1 MKKLLFILMYLF
13 IFTSCSSYINKVQNQ
28 ISKEE
33 AENHFNNRPNLPSK
47 FDEFRNPNLVY
58 QNKNKTAKNSRE
70 YLPAV
75 KRQYRSSGK
84 KRYSVDDLVDNDS
97 DGSLWSGAGQDNF
110 LFSRNSFKKNGD
122 IVVIKVLQDL
132 KDEIKIELAR
142 STPEKP
148 KKTIEAQPETK
159 TEGKEG
165 STDKDKAKSEK
176 SKTKPKE
183 SGSEEVAKNL
193 EKTEDGELIYD
204 KVSAMVIE
212 EINKDHILIRGRKDV
227 LYKAKKRTVEIQMLI
242 TRKDI
247 NDEDAVLSS
256 KSLETT
262 VSILR

>member
-1 MKKLLFILMYLF
+1 MKKLLLLLTTAL
-13 IFTSCSSYINKVQNQ
+13 IFSACSSYINKMQNQ
-28 ISKEE
+28 ISREE

-47 FDEFRNPNLVY
+47 IDEFRNPNLVY
-58 QNKNKTAKNSRE
+58 QNNKNRSAKNSRE
-70 YLPAV
+70 YLPTV

-122 IVVIKVLQDL
+122 IVVIKVLQNL

-148 KKTIEAQPETK
+148 KKIIEPEPEAKTDAKDGADKTK
-159 TEGKEG
+159 TE
-165 STDKDKAKSEK
+165 KAKP
-176 SKTKPKE
+176 KPKE
-183 SGSEEVAKNL
+183 VASDESTKVL
-193 EKTEDGELIYD
+193 EKTADGEVVYD

-242 TRKDI
+242 TRKDVT
-247 NDEDAVLSS
+247 DEDAVLSS

>member
-1 MKKLLFILMYLF
+1 MKNFLLMIPIFFIL
-13 IFTSCSSYINKVQNQ
+13 TSCASYISKMQNQ

-47 FDEFRNPNLVY
+47 IDEFRNPNLVY
-58 QNKNKTAKNSRE
+58 QNGKNRSAKTSKE
-70 YLPAV
+70 YLPTV

-122 IVVIKVLQDL
+122 IVVIKVLQSL

-148 KKTIEAQPETK
+148 KKLPEAEPEPK

-165 STDKDKAKSEK
+165 DKAKAE
-176 SKTKPKE
+176 KTKPKPKE
-183 SGSEEVAKNL
+183 AAAEETAKNL
-193 EKTEDGELIYD
+193 EKTDDGDLVYD

-227 LYKAKKRTVEIQMLI
+227 LYKTQKRTVEIQMLI